1 MVKIGGEK
9 KDEQKDG
16 SITKNN
22 NEALILSPS
31 IFSSQ
36 PISTFVFLLFTPL
49 GVSAGGVVGDLGHG
63 ARHG

>member
-1 MVKIGGEK
+1 MDDSCSIVV
-9 KDEQKDG
+9 G

-22 NEALILSPS
+22 EPLILSPS

-36 PISTFVFLLFTPL
+36 LISTLVFLLFTPL
-49 GVSAGGVVGDLGHG
+49 GVSAGGVVGDLRHG